1 MYWRQLHTVIRFS
14 CARNFLLQVYDE
26 SNPEFLAWPPTDP
39 DDADRWG
46 VELSSSEEI
55 PEGLT
60 FAVMAL
66 LTTVS
71 MLVGYKYFVKRKE
84 TKTQ

>member
-1 MYWRQLHTVIRFS
+1 V
-14 CARNFLLQVYDE
+14 DE
-26 SNPEFLAWPPTDP
+26 ADDVVAAPTNPDIP
-39 DDADRWG
+39 DTWG
-46 VELSSSEEI
+46 IENYSTEPIIV

-71 MLVGYKYFVKRKE
+71 MLVGYKYFVKQKE